1 MSVTIFK
8 DVEEALAR
16 EVRRITT
23 HNNRTQD
30 KTILRETYDPL
41 SGEVV
46 VSSLEPEFYDSSV
59 DASGGEYPHIFIK
72 LLKSKEDRTSG
83 RVVPQYG
90 KWLTEPLQYSPK
102 AFQIMLNGGA
112 LVTTPGNQLIT
123 TAFQIRKIVAGY
135 LIRLLT
141 GNNIGT
147 YKVSSVVPS
156 SGGSHSIFI
165 SNIIVNNLPI
175 LNFDNDTREVIFK
188 TSVDLYTVKIGDI
201 FTDSLS
207 NTFNITAVNPA
218 NGKIT
223 INGIS
228 TPSSSIGSQITRSGN
243 VLTNTDL
250 SQVSYIVMDPTK
262 PVISVTGCGQQAAAS
277 VGAIS
282 PPIPLDVYYLIRV
295 DSKTRQ
301 NHVDT
306 LNRVWEEFNPP
317 RTALPVIVR
326 SSLSADQILTLD
338 VPSGGS
344 NTIQIADN
352 SNMNVGDKVYL
363 FDELTPTK
371 RVDGEGFQRPFESV
385 ITDKISTN
393 QIVLQDIA
401 PDTFKK
407 ANGARLVSNAEFR
420 LFMFHFTDHVT
431 KDVEGSQY
439 WVHEFT
445 FWIQIWIDRL
455 EEASVRSAITD
466 IAATI
471 EDIDTQIILSEE

>member
-8 DVEEALAR
+8 DVEESLAR

-41 SGEVV
+41 SGEIV
-46 VSSLEPEFYDSSV
+46 VSPIEPEFYDSSA
-59 DASGGEYPHIFIK
+59 DASGGEYPHFFIK
-72 LLKSKEDRTSG
+72 LLKSREDKTSG

-90 KWLTEPLQYSPK
+90 KWLEEPIKYSPK
-102 AFQIMLNGGA
+102 AFEIVLSGGA
-112 LVTTPGNQLIT
+112 LVTVPGNIIT
-123 TAFQIRKIVAGY
+123 TSAFQIRKIVPGF

-147 YKVSSVVPS
+147 YKVATVTPS
-156 SGGSHSIFI
+156 NVGSHTISL
-165 SNIIVNNLPI
+165 SNIIVSNLPV
-175 LNFDNDTREVIFK
+175 LNFDSVLREVIFK
-188 TSVDLYTVKIGDI
+188 TAVDLYTVKIGDI
-201 FTDSLS
+201 FTDSSS
-207 NTFNITAVNPA
+207 NIFSITAVDPT

-223 INGIS
+223 IGGILIPASS
-228 TPSSSIGSQITRSGN
+228 TGSQITRSGN

-262 PVISVTGCGQQAAAS
+262 PVMSVTGCGQQAAAL
-277 VGAIS
+277 VGGIS
-282 PPIPLDVYYLIRV
+282 PPIPLDIYYLIRV

-301 NHVDT
+301 NHIDT

-326 SSLSADQILTLD
+326 SSLSADQILTSD
-338 VPSGGS
+338 VTIGGS

>member
-23 HNNRTQD
+23 HNNRTMD

-41 SGEVV
+41 SGEIV
-46 VSSLEPEFYDSSV
+46 VSHLEPEFYDSSA

-102 AFQIMLNGGA
+102 AFQIVLSGGA
-112 LVTTPGNQLIT
+112 LVTTPGNLVT
-123 TAFQIRKIVAGY
+123 TSAFQIRKIVPGY

-147 YKVSSVVPS
+147 YIVSSVVPNNS
-156 SGGSHSIFI
+156 GSHSILV
-165 SNIIVNNLPI
+165 SNIIVNNLPV
-175 LNFDNDTREVIFK
+175 LNFDSVLREVIFK
-188 TSVDLYTVKIGDI
+188 TAVDLYTVKIGDT
-201 FTDSLS
+201 FTDSSS
-207 NTFNITAVNPA
+207 NTFNITAVDPA

-223 INGIS
+223 IGGILIPASS
-228 TPSSSIGSQITRSGN
+228 TGSQVTRSGN

-262 PVISVTGCGQQAAAS
+262 PVISVTGFGQQAAAL
-277 VGAIS
+277 VGGIS

-301 NHVDT
+301 NHIDT

-326 SSLSADQILTLD
+326 SSLSADQILTSD
-338 VPSGGS
+338 VTSGGS

-393 QIVLQDIA
+393 QVVLQDVA
-401 PDTFKK
+401 PDTFTK

-466 IAATI
+466 TAVTI

>member
-23 HNNRTQD
+23 HNNRTLD
-30 KTILRETYDPL
+30 KTVLRETYDPL
-41 SGEVV
+41 SGEIITMPV
-46 VSSLEPEFYDSSV
+46 EPEFYDSSA
-59 DASGGEYPHIFIK
+59 DAGGVEYPHFFIK
-72 LLKSKEDRTSG
+72 LLKSKEDKTSG

-90 KWLTEPLQYSPK
+90 KWLQEPLLYSPK
-102 AFQIMLNGGA
+102 AFEIVLSGGA
-112 LVTTPGNQLIT
+112 LVNSPGNEVLT
-123 TAFQIRKIVAGY
+123 SAFQIRKILPGY
-135 LIRLLT
+135 LLRLLS
-141 GNNIGT
+141 GNNVGT
-147 YKVSSVVPS
+147 YTITNVVPS
-156 SGGSHSIFI
+156 NSGSHSIFL
-165 SNIIVNNLPI
+165 SNIIVSSLPTFS
-175 LNFDNDTREVIFK
+175 FDSTPREVIFK
-188 TSVDLYTVKIGDI
+188 TAVDLYTVKVGDI
-201 FTDSLS
+201 FTDSSS
-207 NTFNITAVNPA
+207 NSFNITAVDPA

-223 INGIS
+223 INGS
-228 TPSSSIGSQITRSGN
+228 LTPDSSSGSQITRSGN
-243 VLTNTDL
+243 VLSNTDL

-262 PVISVTGCGQQAAAS
+262 PVVSVTGCGQQAAALTGG
-277 VGAIS
+277 VS
-282 PPIPLDVYYLIRV
+282 PPVPLDIYYLIRV

-301 NHVDT
+301 NHIDT
-306 LNRVWEEFNPP
+306 LNRVWEEFNSP

-326 SSLSADQILTLD
+326 SSLSADQMLTAD
-338 VPSGGS
+338 ITSGGS

-352 SNMNVGDKVYL
+352 SNMKVGDKVYL

-371 RVDGEGFQRPFESV
+371 RSDGEGFQRPFESV

-393 QIVLQDIA
+393 QVVLRDVA
-401 PDTFKK
+401 PDTYTK

-455 EEASVRSAITD
+455 EEAKITSAITD
-466 IAATI
+466 IATTI